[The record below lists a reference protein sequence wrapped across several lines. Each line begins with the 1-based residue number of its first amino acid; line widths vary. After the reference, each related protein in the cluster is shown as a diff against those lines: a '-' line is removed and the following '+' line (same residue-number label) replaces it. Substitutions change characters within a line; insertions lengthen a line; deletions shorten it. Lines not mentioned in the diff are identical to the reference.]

1 MIRRLCA
8 DDLVAFQSYRSDP
21 ELARFQGWS
30 ATSDEAAL
38 VFLNDMHAMTLF
50 ETGKWSQLGIVD
62 DERLVGD
69 IGVYVDDQQRYA
81 ELGFTLSQTVQGRG
95 IATRAVKE
103 AIDMIWSCTD
113 VDRIQSL
120 TDVRNSRA
128 IRLLDR
134 VGMTLVGQS
143 AADYKGESCIELSYT
158 LSRS

>member
-1 MIRRLCA
+1 
-8 DDLVAFQSYRSDP
+8 
-21 ELARFQGWS
+21 
-30 ATSDEAAL
+30 
-38 VFLNDMHAMTLF
+38 
-50 ETGKWSQLGIVD
+50 
-62 DERLVGD
+62 
-69 IGVYVDDQQRYA
+69 
-81 ELGFTLSQTVQGRG
+81 
-95 IATRAVKE
+95 VKE